1 MPDEFILLARGGKD
15 MKTTT
20 LKYVLLL
27 CLSWSLIGTASAD
40 WKLDNAA
47 SSIHFISI
55 KKSQV
60 AEIHHFKTMEGVLN
74 KNGGASVN
82 ITLSSVETKIP
93 IRDDRMKSMLFEV
106 DLFPQATVSTKVDIS
121 QINQM
126 KPGDNIHQEL
136 KLSLSLHGQEKV
148 LDAHLQVTRLS
159 NDRLMITTIDPLIVN
174 ADDFALGKGVEAL
187 RTVAKLPSISTAVPV
202 TVNLIF
208 TR

>member
-1 MPDEFILLARGGKD
+1 MKATFFQKILLVFLFSSIAC
-15 MKTTT
+15 
-20 LKYVLLL
+20 V
-27 CLSWSLIGTASAD
+27 ASAE
-40 WKLDNAA
+40 WQLDNEA
-47 SSIHFISI
+47 SSIHFVSI
-55 KKSQV
+55 KKSKV
-60 AEIHHFKTMEGVLN
+60 AEIHHFRTMEGVLN

-106 DLFPQATVSTKVDIS
+106 DLFPQATVSTEVDIS

-126 KPGDNIHQEL
+126 KPGDNVHQEV

-159 NDRLMITTIDPLIVN
+159 KDRLMITTIDPLIVN

-187 RTVAKLPSISTAVPV
+187 RTVAKLSSISTAVPV

-208 TR
+208 KK